1 MADRRRS
8 ARHFRELREGAS
20 VFLALAFLALPGFGA
35 AQINTM
41 PSTLRY
47 GSGLLN
53 IPVASVLPHLTF
65 VGTYSGFG
73 YEEWRSGGSF
83 AVGFFDRV
91 EVGATLQHDADLP
104 RGDNITGAFGRL
116 ALLPR
121 SVERFDLAVGARYV
135 SSPSWSPYLVATAM
149 LPGIETGPA
158 DYDVTLSLGW
168 GGDLGLHRESDTRG
182 LFLGSAIHLS
192 LGAGRLLNLMAEF
205 DGFAPNVGVQ
215 LDFGGIRVGAFSLGS
230 QHEDEFSTDSRRFGV
245 TGSVALCAGRGRLC
259 RARPEPPADTVTLPA
274 PPPDTVVIERVTEP
288 LVPEGTPA
296 TLCLAT
302 GTDLEVLLTAAG
314 DTLVGATMAS
324 IASLRPG
331 MVFAGAYAE
340 DHEWFRASEPVTI
353 GGRRYDKVGGTSGLN
368 CGDIVRIGSH
378 EGVPLFADRAAAP
391 PFVTIHVPARP
402 GSWQQYRYDPGGSP
416 GLHHELR
423 GAASRPG

>member
-1 MADRRRS
+1 MDSGRP
-8 ARHFRELREGAS
+8 ARHLRKLRAVAS
-20 VFLALAFLALPGFGA
+20 VFLALALLVLPALGA

-47 GSGLLN
+47 GSGLLD

-65 VGTYSGFG
+65 VGAYSGFG

-91 EVGATLQHDADLP
+91 EVGATLQHDAGMP
-104 RGDNITGAFGRL
+104 RGDNIAGAFGRL
-116 ALLPR
+116 SLLPR
-121 SVERFDLAVGARYV
+121 SVERLDLAAGARYV

-168 GGDLGLHRESDTRG
+168 GDG

-192 LGAGRLLNLMAEF
+192 LGAGRLMHLMAEF
-205 DGFAPNVGVQ
+205 DGLDANAGVQ
-215 LDFGGIRVGAFSLGS
+215 LDFGGIRVGAFSLGLEQDDDTS
-230 QHEDEFSTDSRRFGV
+230 NRSRKFGV
-245 TGSVALCAGRGRLC
+245 MGSVAFCAGRGRLC

-288 LVPEGTPA
+288 PLPAGTPA

-302 GTDLEVLLTAAG
+302 GADLEVLLTAAG
-314 DTLVGATMAS
+314 DTLVGASRAS

-340 DHEWFRASEPVTI
+340 DREWFRASEPVTF
-353 GGRRYDKVGGTSGLN
+353 GGRTYHGAGGASGVN
-368 CGDIVRIGSH
+368 CGDIVRVGSH

-391 PFVTIHVPARP
+391 PFVTIHVPVRP
-402 GSWQQYRYDPGGSP
+402 GSWQRYRYDPGGQP
-416 GLHHELR
+416 GLHHGPP
-423 GAASRPG
+423 GAAPRQG